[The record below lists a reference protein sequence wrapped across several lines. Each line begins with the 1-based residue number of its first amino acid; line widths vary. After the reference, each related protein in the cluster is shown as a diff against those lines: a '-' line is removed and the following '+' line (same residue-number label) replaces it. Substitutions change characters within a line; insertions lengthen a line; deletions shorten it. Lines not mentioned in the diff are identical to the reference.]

1 MCKSFAHSPGFA
13 GLSAAAQTR
22 FLGFCLG
29 LLAKMFYSLDDRIQ
43 VVQIPLEDEGV
54 LLRIKAAKAI
64 RWRRFGE
71 YVQRLGVG
79 IKIPEILRGLVPF
92 FQTFVEVLEMLHER
106 QRVERRIV
114 IDVQALP
121 KFGPSF
127 C

>member
-79 IKIPEILRGLVPF
+79 IKIPEILRGATNRFWTEYQKSFPSLLV
-92 FQTFVEVLEMLHER
+92 LASSMSSRAIMAKSHWRSSSL
-106 QRVERRIV
+106 
-114 IDVQALP
+114 
-121 KFGPSF
+121 
-127 C
+127 